1 MVDNSRKDKQQDK
14 RADDSDDDELEY
26 TKSPFE
32 ED

>member
-1 MVDNSRKDKQQDK
+1 MVDNTKPKTQDK